1 MPGHPDLIIKM
12 KSFIIFLKKK
22 NQLFKLSV
30 DIELYPNLAIIFLF
44 LKFVDTFLE

>member
-12 KSFIIFLKKK
+12 KSFIIFLKKI
-22 NQLFKLSV
+22 QLFKLSV